1 MAARKRNITTSAR
14 SSDGNTAPSNKA
26 SNALAKQMDAKSA
39 DDTLSRVINILVI
52 LFIIAMLNPLLFS
65 AIHYLQS
72 FGSIQHKLTPKH
84 NFPHEWQSYTYTDIR
99 DYFNCRERSKD
110 MNKPLP
116 SLDDWNLL
124 RQTYTLIVDNTK
136 TWNDPIPPTEGYS
149 FQQQQQ
155 QGGNEEGEEVAI
167 PPPYY
172 AKQSE
177 GKGRGLFASRD
188 IKEGEL
194 VHDGEISD
202 IVFPADDAMKWKEFV
217 FSLPRDLACDCTDW
231 HWMQMKHEDDDY
243 RMVAAFDISVLMN
256 SGGEEFGP
264 GKEPN
269 VLPEDKYSG
278 KQIALRDI
286 AKDEEILTDYDAYW
300 TEWSEVG
307 L

>member
-1 MAARKRNITTSAR
+1 
-14 SSDGNTAPSNKA
+14 
-26 SNALAKQMDAKSA
+26 
-39 DDTLSRVINILVI
+39 
-52 LFIIAMLNPLLFS
+52 
-65 AIHYLQS
+65 
-72 FGSIQHKLTPKH
+72 
-84 NFPHEWQSYTYTDIR
+84 
-99 DYFNCRERSKD
+99 

-124 RQTYTLIVDNTK
+124 RQTYTLIVDTTK
-136 TWNDPIPPTEGYS
+136 TWNDPIPPTEGYT
-149 FQQQQQ
+149 FQQQQK
-155 QGGNEEGEEVAI
+155 GGKEDKEEAAI

-188 IKEGEL
+188 IQKGEL

-202 IVFPADDAMKWKEFV
+202 IIFPADDAIKWKEFV

-264 GKEPN
+264 GRAPN